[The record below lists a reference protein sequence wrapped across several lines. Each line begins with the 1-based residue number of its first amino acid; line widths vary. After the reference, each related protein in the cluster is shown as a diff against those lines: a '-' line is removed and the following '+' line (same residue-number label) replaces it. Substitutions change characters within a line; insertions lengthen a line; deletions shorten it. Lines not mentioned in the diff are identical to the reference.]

1 MIKLILI
8 FVLLIFLVIALDVL
22 KKKENFQLQNN
33 NIQVLLDKS
42 DILPN
47 FEDDNLAE
55 IHDINNYKNVEMENK
70 IIKMLEFKQS
80 AFRLKNLDNLNE
92 YTLYFNIEFKNQ
104 SIYQVLVNSVDTNDN
119 LVYEVY
125 LFNGSLFIKFYN
137 KSHKFS
143 EQIEL
148 NKNYAIVLNV
158 SKNSLTCFFNSD
170 IKTLTTP
177 NNRSTNNNI
186 TFGSIYK
193 NNKIINPLDGFIGNI
208 NLYNEI
214 IEPKK
219 LLGLMGDNSAKL
231 LEKKIEICKFIP
243 QGATLS
249 LCKEK
254 CKKDN
259 TCNPE
264 YCDKICEKCIDYNNC
279 KWLQAPKSEPQAS
292 MPDPDVPMPPK
303 IHCYSGDGY
312 IEVRF
317 KKPFDNH
324 SPINKYLIQTK
335 KSYKNDGI
343 TKLVSFEANDC
354 GKGSCRFQLKG
365 LDNQDYY
372 NINVRSLNAIG
383 MSINSNSVTIA
394 PDGEIESKNIS
405 DALIETDDEI
415 KKQLYK
421 DFNYD
426 DSFCDAG
433 SFVNYDEHILDS
445 VDKYSIDDFIKEAY
459 LKK

>member
-8 FVLLIFLVIALDVL
+8 FILVLLLLVLL
-22 KKKENFQLQNN
+22 KYKENFQSEYNTEKL
-33 NIQVLLDKS
+33 VLLDKS

-47 FEDDNLAE
+47 YEDNNLAE
-55 IHDINNYKNVEMENK
+55 IYNINNYKNVEINDK
-70 IIKMLEFKQS
+70 IVKMLEFKQS
-80 AFRLKNLDNLNE
+80 AFCLKNLNNLVQ
-92 YTLYFNIEFKNQ
+92 YTLFFNVEFN
-104 SIYQVLVNSVDTNDN
+104 SSSPYQVIINSMDVNNN
-119 LVYEVY
+119 LLYELY
-125 LFNGSLFIKFYN
+125 LFNGYIYLKFYN
-137 KSHKFS
+137 KSHKFT
-143 EQIEL
+143 EQIET
-148 NKNYAIVLNV
+148 NKNYTIVLNV
-158 SKNSLTCFFNSD
+158 SKNNLTCFFNSD
-170 IKTLTTP
+170 IKSLTTIDTKE
-177 NNRSTNNNI
+177 TNNDI
-186 TFGSIYK
+186 VFGSIYK
-193 NNKIINPLDGFIGNI
+193 NSKIINPLDGFIGNI
-208 NLYNEI
+208 NLYNDV
-214 IEPKK
+214 IEPQK
-219 LLGLMGDNSAKL
+219 LLGLMDTGSAKL

-243 QGATLS
+243 SGTTLA

-259 TCNPE
+259 ACDPD

-279 KWLQAPKSEPQAS
+279 KWLPTPKAEPKAVL
-292 MPDPDVPMPPK
+292 PDPDVPMPPK

-343 TKLVSFEANDC
+343 TKLVNFEANDC
-354 GKGSCRFQLKG
+354 GKGSCKFQLKG

-372 NINVRSLNAIG
+372 NISVRSINAIG
-383 MSINSNSVTIA
+383 MSINSNTVTIA
-394 PDGEIESKNIS
+394 PDGEIATKQLS

-415 KKQLYK
+415 KKELYK

-426 DSFCDAG
+426 DTYCDAS

-445 VDKYSIDDFIKEAY
+445 VDQYSIDDFIKEAY

>member
-8 FVLLIFLVIALDVL
+8 LLLLLVIALSLL
-22 KKKENFQLQNN
+22 KNKENFELQNN
-33 NIQVLLDKS
+33 NVHVLLDKS

-47 FEDDNLAE
+47 FDGNNLAE
-55 IHDINNYKNVEMENK
+55 IHDIHNYKDVEIENK

-80 AFRLKNLDNLNE
+80 AFRLKNLDDLND
-92 YTLYFNIEFKNQ
+92 YTLYFNVEFNNVSINQ
-104 SIYQVLVNSVDTNDN
+104 ELVNSVDANN
-119 LVYEVY
+119 NIVYELY
-125 LFNGSLFIKFYN
+125 LFNGLLFLKFYN
-137 KSHKFS
+137 KSHKFN

-148 NKNYAIVLNV
+148 NKNYTIVLNV
-158 SKNSLTCFFNSD
+158 SSNSLTCFFNSD

-177 NNRSTNNNI
+177 NNSSTNNNNI
-186 TFGSIYK
+186 TFGSLYN
-193 NNKIINPLDGFIGNI
+193 NNKIVNPFDGFIGNI

-214 IEPKK
+214 IEPQK
-219 LLGLMGDNSAKL
+219 LLSLMGEGSARL

-243 QGATLS
+243 QGMTLG

-259 TCNPE
+259 TCDRD
-264 YCDKICEKCIDYNNC
+264 YCDKICDQCIDYNNC
-279 KWLQAPKSEPQAS
+279 KWLKAPRAEPQAVLPE
-292 MPDPDVPMPPK
+292 PDIPTPPK

-335 KSYKNDGI
+335 KSYKNDGM

-372 NINVRSLNAIG
+372 NINVRSINAIG

-394 PDGEIESKNIS
+394 PDGEIETKNIS

-415 KKQLYK
+415 KKQLYT

-426 DSFCDAG
+426 DSFCDSS
-433 SFVNYDEHILDS
+433 SFVNYDEHILDR
-445 VDKYSIDDFIKEAY
+445 VDKYSIDEFIKEAY
-459 LKK
+459 IKK

>member
-8 FVLLIFLVIALDVL
+8 FVLLIFLVIALDLL

-55 IHDINNYKNVEMENK
+55 IHDINNYKNVEIENK

-170 IKTLTTP
+170 IK
-177 NNRSTNNNI
+177 
-186 TFGSIYK
+186 
-193 NNKIINPLDGFIGNI
+193 
-208 NLYNEI
+208 
-214 IEPKK
+214 K
-219 LLGLMGDNSAKL
+219 L
-231 LEKKIEICKFIP
+231 
-243 QGATLS
+243 
-249 LCKEK
+249 
-254 CKKDN
+254 
-259 TCNPE
+259 
-264 YCDKICEKCIDYNNC
+264 
-279 KWLQAPKSEPQAS
+279 
-292 MPDPDVPMPPK
+292 
-303 IHCYSGDGY
+303 
-312 IEVRF
+312 
-317 KKPFDNH
+317 
-324 SPINKYLIQTK
+324 
-335 KSYKNDGI
+335 
-343 TKLVSFEANDC
+343 
-354 GKGSCRFQLKG
+354 
-365 LDNQDYY
+365 
-372 NINVRSLNAIG
+372 
-383 MSINSNSVTIA
+383 
-394 PDGEIESKNIS
+394 
-405 DALIETDDEI
+405 
-415 KKQLYK
+415 
-421 DFNYD
+421 
-426 DSFCDAG
+426 
-433 SFVNYDEHILDS
+433 
-445 VDKYSIDDFIKEAY
+445 
-459 LKK
+459 